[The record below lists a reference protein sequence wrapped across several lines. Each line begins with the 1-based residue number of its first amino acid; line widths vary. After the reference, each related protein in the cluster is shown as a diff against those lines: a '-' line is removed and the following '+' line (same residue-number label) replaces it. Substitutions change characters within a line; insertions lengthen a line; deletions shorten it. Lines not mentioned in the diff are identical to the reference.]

1 MSSALA
7 PHTYL
12 PTDDERQEIAEVHSF
27 LAAHALHGHAV
38 EPRYLLV
45 GSGEGEQIELPRPIY
60 DALVLVAESLAS
72 GRGVTVA
79 PESQMLTTQQAADLL
94 GVSRPTVVRLTDAG
108 ELASERH
115 GNRRRIRLGDLLEY
129 REKRRRHQ
137 YEALVATRSDLEGND
152 DVEDTNARVR
162 AARRAVGARRRR
174 SSAPPTGD

>member
-1 MSSALA
+1 MAPSLA

-12 PTDDERQEIAEVHSF
+12 PTDVERDEIAEVRSF
-27 LAAHALHGHAV
+27 LAAHARRGGTV

-45 GSGEGEQIELPRPIY
+45 GSTEGDQIELPRPIY

-72 GRGVTVA
+72 GKGVTVA

-115 GNRRRIRLGDLLEY
+115 GNRRRIRLGDVLEY
-129 REKRRRHQ
+129 RERRRRHQ
-137 YEALVATRSDLEGND
+137 YETLAATGVDLNHED
-152 DVEDTNARVR
+152 DVDHVTARLR
-162 AARRAVGARRRR
+162 TARRALADRRRAGLR
-174 SSAPPTGD
+174 PTE